1 MLRRIQARRYRCLRD
16 VDINLDGGFH
26 ALVGPNGSG
35 KSALLDI
42 VAFISD
48 LLTLGLDVA
57 IRKRTRNFQDLVWG
71 RPRDILQFEIAL
83 EFDLYGIDK
92 DRFNYLGQRFRYE
105 VGVME
110 SARGA
115 SIYHE
120 RGVLL
125 RPSNDEDKQRL
136 DDVVSDK
143 NVPIFSS
150 IEILDKSYEDIYFD
164 RSLVDMGY
172 YRNESAHGPTS
183 GDIAVELDRRR
194 SAFDRI
200 PTSYRDF
207 PVTTYARNFLTERI
221 RPVSLNTRDLCKA
234 SPPLSR
240 RSFLPTG
247 SNFPWIVQRM
257 QEEAPERFADWIG
270 HICVARPDIQSL
282 RVVDRDDDRHAYLM
296 VQYRSGVSV
305 PSWSVSDGTLR
316 LLALTLIAYL
326 PDPGYVY
333 LLEEPENGVH
343 PLAIESIYQSLSSV
357 YESQVIVTTHSPVLL
372 RCMEPDELICFTKN
386 SEGATVVVSGRRHP
400 LLADWKSAIDTELV
414 FATEF
419 FE

>member
-1 MLRRIQARRYRCLRD
+1 MLRRIQVKQYRCLRY

-42 VAFISD
+42 VSFITD
-48 LLTLGLDVA
+48 LIVSGLDVA
-57 IRKRTRNFQDLVWG
+57 IGKRTGNFQDLVWG
-71 RPRDILQFEIAL
+71 RPRDDSYFWIAL

-92 DRFNYLGQRFRYE
+92 ERFNYSGQRFRYDVI
-105 VGVME
+105 VGE
-110 SARGA
+110 SDCGV
-115 SIYHE
+115 IIHYE

-125 RPSNDEDKQRL
+125 RPSNDKDKKRQ
-136 DDVVSDK
+136 DDMVSGK
-143 NVPIFSS
+143 NVSTLTS
-150 IEILDKSYEDIYFD
+150 LDKFYDNVCFH
-164 RSLVDMGY
+164 RSANAAY
-172 YRNESAHGPTS
+172 YRHESALGPT
-183 GDIAVELDRRR
+183 GDNINVEFDRRR

-200 PTSYRDF
+200 PTSSRDF
-207 PVTTYARNFLTERI
+207 PITTYARHFLTERI
-221 RPVSLNTRDLCKA
+221 RPISLNTSDLCKA

-240 RSFLPTG
+240 RAFLPTG

-257 QEEAPERFADWIG
+257 QQEAPERFADWIG

-282 RVVDRDDDRHAYLM
+282 RVVERDDDRHAYLM
-296 VQYRSGVSV
+296 VQYRNGICV

-326 PDPGYVY
+326 PDPGYMY

-372 RCMEPDELICFTKN
+372 RCVEPDELICFTKN